1 MEKTT
6 TEKTQNYKEEIKLIT
21 FQPQQMLDE
30 ISKLKDKISS
40 LKLEL
45 NTSKMLTID
54 LKEDIKELRKFSLK
68 RMVCNML
75 LNLFGGQW
83 EEGKQ

>member
-6 TEKTQNYKEEIKLIT
+6 PEKMQDNKEEIKLIT

-30 ISKLKDKISS
+30 IAKLKGKISS

-45 NTSKMLTID
+45 NASKMLTID
-54 LKEDIKELRKFSLK
+54 LKEEIKELYKFSFK
-68 RMVCNML
+68 RMIRDTL

-83 EEGKQ
+83 EEGGE

>member
-6 TEKTQNYKEEIKLIT
+6 PEKMQDNKEEIKLIT

-30 ISKLKDKISS
+30 IAKLKGKISS

-54 LKEDIKELRKFSLK
+54 LKEEIKELYKFSFK
-68 RMVCNML
+68 RMIRNTL

-83 EEGKQ
+83 EEGGE